1 MNIFKCWIFI
11 VKSLLGQLVLFHSY
25 QSFWVFSLLPTVLCL
40 TYVKYWSV
48 DNLMYFIVLI
58 FISSFIFNLNICTCA
73 FVSLNALCRAGK
85 SFSLP
90 SLCPQMGM
98 KMKLAERDKQEKSN
112 TNFIEFLYAHRSL
125 HTHTKLRSKEVT
137 RTGSFYKQY
146 ICEELTR
153 ERVLCYGE

>member
-1 MNIFKCWIFI
+1 MNIFTCWIFI

-25 QSFWVFSLLPTVLCL
+25 QSSWVFSLLPTVLCL
-40 TYVKYWSV
+40 TCFKYWSL

-112 TNFIEFLYAHRSL
+112 TNFTEFLCTYEPSY
-125 HTHTKLRSKEVT
+125 THKLRSKEVT
-137 RTGSFYKQY
+137 RTGSFYKQ
-146 ICEELTR
+146 
-153 ERVLCYGE
+153 